1 MKSIGEDSMA
11 KVILKQCETY
21 EIEPLIRTLDE
32 GIRQLTADEP
42 GSDAD
47 MGPDYKTTCLRSSGW
62 GAFVKP
68 GDTVLLKVN
77 LISPMASET
86 GAVTHAEFVRAM
98 VRILKREGC
107 KVWIG
112 DSSGGAIL
120 GKAPTAAAFEV
131 AGLDAVAREEGA
143 KIKNFDR
150 EGVVAV
156 TPASGLEETM
166 YLAKPVFEADVVIN
180 LPKLKTH
187 MMGMYT
193 GAVKNVFGCI
203 PGLKKAEYHR
213 IAPDPKVFG
222 EFLADIHQ
230 EGRFHLHI
238 MDGII
243 AMQGEGP
250 VAGEPYLANKI
261 LMSRDPL
268 ALDLIAAKMI
278 GLDPGYLP
286 ILDAAKE
293 RGLGAATI
301 DDVQLAGDFP
311 NVPHLSGFKIP
322 MLFRTGALRG
332 KRSVAFNMMV
342 PFIGLMMKRPKI
354 NLATCQQC
362 NSCVDSC
369 PVEAVDRATK
379 KIDYSICI
387 ECMCCHELCIYKA
400 VELKRKWGRKK

>member
-1 MKSIGEDSMA
+1 MKVANRLESDPMA
-11 KVILKQCETY
+11 KVVLKQCATY
-21 EIEPLIRTLDE
+21 DNEPLIRTLDE
-32 GIRQLTADEP
+32 GIRQLADN
-42 GSDAD
+42 
-47 MGPDYKTTCLRSSGW
+47 GW
-62 GAFVKP
+62 GDFVAP
-68 GDTVLLKVN
+68 GNTVLLKVN

-98 VRILKREGC
+98 VRIMRREGC
-107 KVWIG
+107 EVWIG
-112 DSSGGAIL
+112 DSSGGAIV
-120 GKAPTAAAFEV
+120 GKAPTAEAFEV
-131 AGLDAVAREEGA
+131 AGLAAVAREEGA
-143 KIKNFDR
+143 KIMNFDR

-166 YLAKPVFEADVVIN
+166 YLAKPIFDADVVIN

-213 IAPDPKVFG
+213 LAPNPKLFD
-222 EFLADIHQ
+222 EFLADIH
-230 EGRFHLHI
+230 EAGRFHLHI
-238 MDGII
+238 MDGIV

-250 VAGEPYLANKI
+250 VAGEPYPAGKI

-268 ALDLIAAKMI
+268 ALDLVAAKLI

-293 RGLGAATI
+293 RGIGAATI
-301 DDVQLAGDFP
+301 DEVQLAGDFSE
-311 NVPHLSGFKIP
+311 VPLLSGFKIP

-332 KRSVAFNMMV
+332 KRSVVFNMMV
-342 PFIGLMMKRPKI
+342 PFVDLMMKRPKI
-354 NLATCQQC
+354 NIATCQQC

-369 PVEAVDRATK
+369 PVQAIDRETK